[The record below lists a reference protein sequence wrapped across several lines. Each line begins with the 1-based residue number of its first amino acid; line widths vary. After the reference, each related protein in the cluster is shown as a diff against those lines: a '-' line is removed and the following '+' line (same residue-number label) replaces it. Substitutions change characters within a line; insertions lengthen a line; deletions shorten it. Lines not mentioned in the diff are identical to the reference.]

1 MLFSGLNIQ
10 DSYNEFLNV
19 YNKVCSEHIPR
30 KIERR
35 GIKNLCKW
43 LTPEIKKN
51 IRKKFT
57 LWNLNIKSGWKNTF
71 LVDEYKKLKKL
82 VKNQI
87 KRSVRE
93 YEFSIASKAKENP
106 KLVYEYF
113 NSKKQIKSDIRAL
126 TDKLGKRREETKDIA
141 EILNQQFKS
150 VFEKDDG
157 FKPLIKTQNAA
168 YHDWNTSRD
177 INTEIVIEKLKNLN
191 EHKAYGVDNVCP
203 AVLKKAAEAFS
214 TPIVLLF
221 RMSLDTGE
229 VPSYWREANVSPI
242 FKKGSK
248 LEPANYLPVSLTSV
262 VCRTLESILKT
273 T

>member
-1 MLFSGLNIQ
+1 MKYKESKLAYNRRDYLAISDHILKTNWQLLFSGLNIQ
-10 DSYNEFLNV
+10 DSYNEFLN
-19 YNKVCSEHIPR
+19 KVCSEHITH

-35 GIKNLCKW
+35 GIKNLCRW

-82 VKNQI
+82 VKNKI
-87 KRSVRE
+87 KCSVRE

-126 TDKLGKRREETKDIA
+126 TDKLGKRREDTKDIA

-150 VFEKDDG
+150 DFEKDDG
-157 FKPLIKTQNAA
+157 FKPLIETQNAA

-177 INTEIVIEKLKNLN
+177 INPEMVIEKLKKNLN
-191 EHKAYGVDNVCP
+191 EHKEYNDDNVCP
-203 AVLKKAAEAFS
+203 AILKKAAEAFS
-214 TPIVLLF
+214 TPIAL
-221 RMSLDTGE
+221 
-229 VPSYWREANVSPI
+229 I
-242 FKKGSK
+242 F
-248 LEPANYLPVSLTSV
+248 
-262 VCRTLESILKT
+262 
-273 T
+273 